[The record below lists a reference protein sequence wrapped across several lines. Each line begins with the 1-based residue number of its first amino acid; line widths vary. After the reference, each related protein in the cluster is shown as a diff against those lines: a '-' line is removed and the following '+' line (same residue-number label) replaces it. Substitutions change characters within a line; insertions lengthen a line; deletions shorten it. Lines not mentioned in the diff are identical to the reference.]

1 MSLPHLLYLR
11 KQLILGANI
20 TVYSFFSFILFIIS
34 LLMGLVLKCWT
45 SVGVSGRSLAAGGD
59 EFLGGFEQDHRKTL
73 FQSIE
78 TEHLL

>member
-1 MSLPHLLYLR
+1 
-11 KQLILGANI
+11 
-20 TVYSFFSFILFIIS
+20 
-34 LLMGLVLKCWT
+34 MGLVLKCWT